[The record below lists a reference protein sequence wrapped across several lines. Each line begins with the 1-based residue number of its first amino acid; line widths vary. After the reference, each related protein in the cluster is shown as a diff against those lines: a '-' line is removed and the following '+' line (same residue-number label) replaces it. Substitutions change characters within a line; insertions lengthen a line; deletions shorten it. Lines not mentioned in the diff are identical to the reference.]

1 MTNWTEKDLAALQDR
16 HGTVSR
22 APVLPRS
29 QPAPPSPAK
38 PLARGQ
44 MSPRKMNATEKAYND
59 HLWLL
64 RHAGEV
70 AWHDFEAVKLRLA
83 DDTYYIP
90 DFIVMLA
97 DGAIQFHEC
106 KGFMRDDAAVK
117 LKVAARMFPCFRF
130 VLAWREAGQWRTQ
143 EVEP

>member
-1 MTNWTEKDLAALQDR
+1 MSRWSENDLAALQERR
-16 HGTVSR
+16 HIVTR
-22 APVLPRS
+22 APVLPS
-29 QPAPPSPAK
+29 PKPAPASPAK

-64 RHAGEV
+64 RHAGEIV
-70 AWHDFEAVKLRLA
+70 WHDFEAVKLRLA

-97 DGAIQFHEC
+97 DGAIQMHET
-106 KGFMRDDAAVK
+106 KGFWRDDARVK
-117 LKVAARMFPCFRF
+117 IKVAAALFPFKF
-130 VLAWREAGQWRTQ
+130 IAVQKHGDGWKTE
-143 EVEP
+143 EF